1 MKALLKMKIL
11 RLNLNR
17 SIQWI
22 TCMMVF
28 IGSMSCCFGRAE
40 KVTRPL
46 IDPAAELP
54 QALNDAEIKRLT
66 TAVDRGLKALSG
78 IQLADGSFPNPEYSK
93 PAVTAMAIM
102 AFLSRGHKPGQG
114 EYGDLL
120 DKGVNYILSIQK
132 KSGLFADKDFN
143 HELVEVELTGGSL
156 AELYSVGG
164 VAKSYCHPICMLML
178 GEVYGLSDPQKSFR
192 IRSAIEKGLVCTLA
206 LWDVRKKSAKD
217 DGGFRY
223 FRPYSKPM
231 AIRCESD
238 FSVTSWFAASLR
250 SISNAGFEVPA
261 DVTDRLVGFAVRNQ
275 NADGGFGYLPHAQFK
290 STFTMTAAGS
300 LCLALSGK
308 HDHPALKK
316 SSLFLKNF
324 DVRNRASF
332 TNQYGRYY
340 PYYTCYYMTQ
350 VSIQLG
356 GTLWEKSMKDCYGL
370 LMPLQMQSGFW
381 KPEGQAANFGSTYS
395 TSMAILALTPP
406 LKLLP
411 IYQR

>member
-1 MKALLKMKIL
+1 MKIL
-11 RLNLNR
+11 KIIKTLGANLNIPR
-17 SIQWI
+17 QCLTYIIFCVSLTSI
-22 TCMMVF
+22 
-28 IGSMSCCFGRAE
+28 SFGQSE
-40 KVTRPL
+40 EVDRPL
-46 IDPAAELP
+46 IAPSAELA
-54 QALNDAEIKRLT
+54 QALTDAEVKILT
-66 TAVDRGLKALSG
+66 DGVDRGLKALAA
-78 IQLADGSFPNPEYSK
+78 IQLPDGSFPNPEYSK
-93 PAVTAMAIM
+93 SAVTSMAIM

-114 EYGDLL
+114 EYGELL
-120 DKGVNYILSIQK
+120 DKGVSYILSIQK
-132 KSGLFADKDFN
+132 KSGLFADTEIK
-143 HELVEVELTGGSL
+143 HELVEVELPRASL
-156 AELYSVGG
+156 VELYSTGG

-192 IRSAIEKGLVCTLA
+192 ILSAIEKGLECTLR
-206 LWDVRKKSAKD
+206 LWDIRKKSVKD

-223 FRPYSKPM
+223 FRPYSRPLN
-231 AIRCESD
+231 IRCDSD

-250 SISNAGFEVPA
+250 SISNAGFEVPV

-275 NADGGFGYLPHAQFK
+275 NADGGFGYLPHTHFK

-300 LCLALSGK
+300 LCIALSGK

-316 SSLFLKNF
+316 SSLFLKKF
-324 DVRNRASF
+324 DIMNKACF
-332 TNQYGRYY
+332 TNQYDRYY

-356 GTLWEKSMKDCYGL
+356 GALWEQCMKDCYRFL
-370 LMPLQMQSGFW
+370 IPLQLESGFW
-381 KPEGQAANFGSTYS
+381 KPHGQATPFGETYS